1 MRVPLLGGVPDKLAS
16 LSSDKAYALMI
27 RYHMIDGALR
37 PAQEASI
44 HVTDLG
50 LLRGY
55 AIFDYLLVRQGQPL
69 FLDDYLSRLL
79 RSAELLRLSLPF
91 SREQLRRQVTEL
103 VRANALR
110 EGGIRFLVT
119 GGPSPDGYS
128 PSSTPTVLILAHPMP
143 RFDPQVYT
151 RGLKLLLH
159 LYRRDIPE
167 VKTTN
172 YLIGIH
178 QLPRLRAAGASEVL
192 YHDGTYIYET
202 TRSNFFIVK
211 KDGTVVT
218 PAEGVL
224 QGITRKHVIQL
235 AREAFEVELRPL
247 ALGELAEAA
256 EAFVTSTIKRVAPVV
271 QVADVVIGE
280 GRPGPVAKRLR
291 EMLVELEAQY
301 IAEAALSS

>member
-1 MRVPLLGGVPDKLAS
+1 
-16 LSSDKAYALMI
+16 MI
-27 RYHMIDGALR
+27 RYHMVDGVLR
-37 PAQEASI
+37 PAQEASVP
-44 HVTDLG
+44 VTDLG

-91 SREQLRRQVTEL
+91 SRAQLRRQVAEL
-103 VRANALR
+103 VAANDLS

-119 GGPSPDGYS
+119 GGPSADGYS
-128 PSSTPTVLILAHPMP
+128 PSATPTVLILAHPMP
-143 RFDPQVYT
+143 HFDPQVYA
-151 RGLKLLLH
+151 RGLKLLLYP
-159 LYRRDIPE
+159 YRRDIPE

-178 QLPRLRAAGASEVL
+178 QMPRLRTAGASEVL
-192 YHDGTYIYET
+192 YHDGTHIYET

-218 PAEGVL
+218 PAEGIL

-235 AREAFEVELRPL
+235 AREVFQVELRPL
-247 ALGELAEAA
+247 AIDELAEAA
-256 EAFVTSTIKRVAPVV
+256 EAFITSTIKRVAPVV
-271 QVADVVIGE
+271 QVGDMLIGE
-280 GRPGPVAKRLR
+280 GRPGPVAKRLHD
-291 EMLVELEAQY
+291 MLLGLEARYLAQ
-301 IAEAALSS
+301 ATPPS